1 MSGVC
6 LFGLPSVELSS
17 QASRLWLLTSSRQSV
32 TALRLLLAVA
42 VRCVSRLFLTSRSS
56 RKVLRMSINLQE
68 FLNEVKGLQGEEAKQ
83 AEIAYMKQVIEQEL
97 RKAFATQKKK
107 NDAKS
112 KKAKI

>member
-1 MSGVC
+1 
-6 LFGLPSVELSS
+6 
-17 QASRLWLLTSSRQSV
+17 
-32 TALRLLLAVA
+32 
-42 VRCVSRLFLTSRSS
+42 
-56 RKVLRMSINLQE
+56 MSINLQE